1 MVGKSIAVNESLS
14 LVPVSMGYQKEYAP
28 DIVVYVEK
36 TKSRMC
42 ISKVEFSPGPNLR
55 APVEIGC
62 AAAKVPGSAIH
73 ANISSNSRSKHQQPA
88 LKSYPCMRPVS
99 SVSPGAVCKIN
110 VGIKICA
117 FIKYSFVRLQAYCA
131 LAFFA
136 PRQQTQHKHRRN
148 LLKNFVRWY
157 IIKHYEQND
166 ILENENLP
174 KYVDE
179 SLIAYLKKKGSSD
192 LYYFTQ
198 MGETLEF
205 KESCIF
211 VKSVL
216 SMADGVFVVP
226 VTFKGKDF
234 EYYVIAYIKKT
245 ESSLK

>member
-1 MVGKSIAVNESLS
+1 MC
-14 LVPVSMGYQKEYAP
+14 PVS
-28 DIVVYVEK
+28 
-36 TKSRMC
+36 
-42 ISKVEFSPGPNLR
+42 N
-55 APVEIGC
+55 
-62 AAAKVPGSAIH
+62 
-73 ANISSNSRSKHQQPA
+73 
-88 LKSYPCMRPVS
+88 
-99 SVSPGAVCKIN
+99 VSPGAVCKIN
-110 VGIKICA
+110 VGISICT
-117 FIKYSFVRLQAYCA
+117 FVKYLFVCSQACCA
-131 LAFFA
+131 LAFFCPKA
-136 PRQQTQHKHRRN
+136 ADAAQTPQE
-148 LLKNFVRWY
+148 FVKEFYEWY

-245 ESSLK
+245 ESSYKIASISDAYPY